1 MKYAYVIRSDE
12 SSFMLF
18 PASGRVYVCR
28 MAKEQYNPECMVP
41 TVKHGDR
48 SVIIWT
54 AISWNSAGPL
64 ITLNAASDYVDILG
78 DQVHSVV
85 QLLFPNNVAVF
96 QDGSSSTHS
105 QKCSI
110 LGWGA
115 CSECS
120 LASTVT
126 RLKYYRTTVV
136 GFREFGW

>member
-78 DQVHSVV
+78 DQVHRMV
-85 QLLFPNNVAVF
+85 QMFRKNNTIF
-96 QDGSSSTHS
+96 QDDNSRIHTNRKFSFSLRSMKTH
-105 QKCSI
+105 CSI
-110 LGWGA
+110 F
-115 CSECS
+115 S
-120 LASTVT
+120 
-126 RLKYYRTTVV
+126 RQHNR
-136 GFREFGW
+136 